1 MADQASLAAG
11 IGEVELPG
19 IPLYRRGKVRDT
31 FDLGDQL
38 LMVSTDRISAFDCV
52 LPTLIPDRGRVL
64 TAMSRYWF
72 RTTADLVP
80 NHLRPD
86 DESGLPPGTL
96 EQLAGRAMIVAKA
109 QRIDV
114 ECVVRGRLA
123 GSGWQE
129 YQTTGKLASEPVPLG
144 LAFGAELPELRFTP
158 ATKNDHGHDENI
170 SRSQLAQR
178 VGSELARRLEEFSL
192 RIFRLAQVHCR
203 EAGFSLVDTKFEFG
217 FIDGALTLIDEVL
230 TPDSSRLWELD
241 QEVGQAPHGFDKQLV
256 RDYLLSTGWDHNPPA
271 PPLPQELV
279 REARHRYLEASRRI
293 TGSDL

>member
-1 MADQASLAAG
+1 MGEDSPQGASVG
-11 IGEVELPG
+11 VVELPG
-19 IPLYRRGKVRDT
+19 VPLFRRGKVRDT
-31 FDLGDQL
+31 FDLGERL
-38 LMVSTDRISAFDCV
+38 LMVATDRISAFDSV

-72 RTTADLVP
+72 RTTADLVA

-86 DESGLPPGTL
+86 DEAALPQGAL
-96 EQLAGRAMIVAKA
+96 QKLGGRAMFVAKA
-109 QRIDV
+109 ERIEV

-129 YQTTGKLASEPVPLG
+129 YQATGKLASEPVPRG
-144 LAFGAELPELRFTP
+144 LAFGSELPELRFTP

-170 SRSQLAQR
+170 SRSQLAQL

-203 EAGFSLVDTKFEFG
+203 ESGFILVDSKFEFG

-230 TPDSSRLWELD
+230 TPDSSRLWELQ
-241 QEVGQAPHGFDKQLV
+241 QEPGVAPQGFDKQLV
-256 RDYLLSTGWDHNPPA
+256 RDYLLATGWDRNPPA
-271 PPLPQELV
+271 PPLPEELV
-279 REARHRYLEASRRI
+279 RETRHRYLEASRRI